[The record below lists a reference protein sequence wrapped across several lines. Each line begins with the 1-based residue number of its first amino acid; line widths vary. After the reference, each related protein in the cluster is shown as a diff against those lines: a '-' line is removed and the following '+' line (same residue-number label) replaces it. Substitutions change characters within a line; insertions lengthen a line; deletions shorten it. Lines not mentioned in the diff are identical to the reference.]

1 MSLPTFFGR
10 ATAAS
15 TQHVH
20 LAELLRELNAACAGL
35 AERER
40 PMTSDMLR
48 LLGKLELE
56 MRDHFSA
63 EEADG
68 YFGTLASELPALLP
82 TIAGLRADHTRML
95 EVVGELRL
103 SAESTNGG
111 SELASRTKALTD
123 QFKAHERIEADL
135 VRSFL
140 LRDPALS
147 DD

>member
-15 TQHVH
+15 TQHLH
-20 LAELLRELNAACAGL
+20 LAALLRELDAACTTL
-35 AERER
+35 VRQET
-40 PMTSDMLR
+40 PMASGMLR
-48 LLGKLELE
+48 LLGELELE
-56 MRDHFSA
+56 MQAHFLA

-68 YFGTLASELPALLP
+68 YFGTLASEVPALLP

-95 EVVGELRL
+95 EVVGELRVL
-103 SAESTNGG
+103 AEDSTRRQDLARQSASLRE
-111 SELASRTKALTD
+111 
-123 QFKAHERIEADL
+123 QFKAHERIEAEL

-140 LRDPALS
+140 MRDPALA